1 MIHKVAEYGSNLDP
15 DPQHMSS
22 VADPHLLLCGSGSGI
37 HNTAHESLPDLIRVC
52 IRIRPSVFKGNCRK
66 KKTTNLTAEHGERLS
81 RPGGPVGKHA
91 AVVALEHGVN
101 KILKDR
107 KSGMLQQV
115 IHDSTSTNSYNY
127 SGLNYY

>member
-1 MIHKVAEYGSNLDP
+1 MSSILKKRWKKVC
-15 DPQHMSS
+15 DPQSGWIWIQF
-22 VADPHLLLCGSGSGI
+22 GSGSDRQFLKEI
-37 HNTAHESLPDLIRVC
+37 V
-52 IRIRPSVFKGNCRK
+52 V

-115 IHDSTSTNSYNY
+115 IHDSTSTKSYNY